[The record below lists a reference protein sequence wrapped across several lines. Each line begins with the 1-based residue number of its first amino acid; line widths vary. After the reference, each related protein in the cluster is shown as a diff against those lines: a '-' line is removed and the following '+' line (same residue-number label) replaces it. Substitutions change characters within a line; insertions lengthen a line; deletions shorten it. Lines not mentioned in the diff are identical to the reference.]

1 MGDRPG
7 RNTARGK
14 GETAAFHP
22 LSRVKGPGFPLVSL
36 FVPLGPTKRISLQYA
51 SYTPSGCFPVG
62 SSRIWDRAG
71 YGIEQDM
78 DQQRRHSAVKHQK
91 VIFCTEDPRGAPR
104 RGNKL
109 IRRAAMVKILVLV
122 SGNGSNLQA
131 LIDAEKSGVLGR
143 GKIALV
149 VSDRPSVYALERAAQ
164 GGIPAL
170 VEEAALGLSEE
181 EKRRDLSDRILGL
194 AQKYEIDLIILAGFL
209 SVLAGDFINVYSGR
223 IINLHP
229 SLLPK
234 FGGPGMYGEK
244 VHQAVLAAGDR
255 ESGCTVHLVDAGT
268 DTGPILLQRK
278 IPVLPWES
286 PASLAER
293 IHREEHTAIVEAAA
307 AMVKRAIPGVCETN
321 SRAKL

>member
-1 MGDRPG
+1 
-7 RNTARGK
+7 
-14 GETAAFHP
+14 
-22 LSRVKGPGFPLVSL
+22 
-36 FVPLGPTKRISLQYA
+36 
-51 SYTPSGCFPVG
+51 
-62 SSRIWDRAG
+62 
-71 YGIEQDM
+71 
-78 DQQRRHSAVKHQK
+78 
-91 VIFCTEDPRGAPR
+91 
-104 RGNKL
+104 
-109 IRRAAMVKILVLV
+109 MVKILVLV

-149 VSDRPSVYALERAAQ
+149 LSDRPAVYALERAAQ

-170 VEEAALGLSEE
+170 VEEAAPGLSGK
-181 EKRRDLSDRILGL
+181 EKCAELSARIFRL
-194 AQKYEIDLIILAGFL
+194 AQRYEIDLIILAGFL
-209 SVLAGDFINVYSGR
+209 SILAGDIIHAYKGR

-278 IPVLPWES
+278 IPVLSGDS
-286 PASLAER
+286 PGSLAER
-293 IHREEHTAIVEAAA
+293 IHREEHIAIVEAAA
-307 AMVKRAIPGVCETN
+307 AMVKRIKTGD
-321 SRAKL
+321 